1 MPRSRK
7 ASNEREFVMAKK
19 RTKRALTPQEKE
31 QRLLRKN
38 ILTIFLNCGFNHYNT
53 NNIEFKIGSRERNEI
68 DFLFVR
74 DNIII
79 IAEDTIATSTAHIR
93 TKKETAEQIFSNK
106 KEFLNV
112 CNDSFAF
119 DTSAYST
126 NRWKIFYLYFCGRK
140 LDLSSD
146 DLELYKP
153 LKFVSPSTL
162 SYFLSTSSVVKKSFV
177 YELYRFLNLKNEDIG
192 NYEQPSTESPLI
204 PIVYPNDVSGLNNGA
219 TIVSFMLSAE
229 KLIKNGYVLRKDNWE
244 TSIGLYQRLVS
255 KNKIKSIRQYVSVTK
270 RTFFNNIIVSLPKST
285 LIMDQNGNKIDC
297 SSLDRFQNCSIQLPD
312 EFNSIGIIDGQHRI
326 YSYYENNT
334 LDEQERLIENLRKRI
349 YLLVTG
355 IIFPDDWKEEQRI
368 EFESS
373 IFLDINN
380 NAKKVGKDI
389 ILSVEAA
396 KHPFE
401 RNSIA
406 RKVIEK
412 MNDKGPFY
420 DRFQLN
426 SIDDK
431 KIKIASIIQFAL
443 SKLVEPNET
452 ANGLYK
458 YWKKDNPSK
467 NIPETLTQ
475 DSLNSYDLLKEYID
489 HCVTCLN
496 IYFNAIKNVYSDQ
509 WNEKDAKVCKIFAI
523 NSFIIA
529 LHHSLEKTDGVKDFE
544 FYKNIYNAGGRV
556 DLDKIMYAGSQY
568 NMFATNVLLKLFD
581 KK

>member
-1 MPRSRK
+1 MP
-7 ASNEREFVMAKK
+7 KK
-19 RTKRALTPQEKE
+19 RIKRVLTPQEKE
-31 QRLLRKN
+31 QRLLRKS
-38 ILTIFLNCGFNHYNT
+38 ISTIFLNCGFTLYST
-53 NNIEFKIGSRERNEI
+53 NNITFKIGSREQNEI
-68 DFLFVR
+68 DFLFVK
-74 DNIII
+74 DNLII
-79 IAEDTIATSTAHIR
+79 IAEDTIDTSTSHIR

-106 KEFLNV
+106 QEFLNV
-112 CNDSFAF
+112 CNNFFSF
-119 DTSAYST
+119 DTSAYSV

-140 LDLSSD
+140 LNLSSD

-153 LKFVSPSTL
+153 LKFVTPSTL
-162 SYFLSTSSVVKKSFV
+162 SYFLSTSNVVKKSFI

-192 NYEQPSTESPLI
+192 NYEQPSIESPSI

-219 TIVSFMLSAE
+219 TIVSFMLSAD

-255 KNKIKSIRQYVSVTK
+255 KNKIKSIRQYVLNTK

-285 LIMDQNGNKIDC
+285 VIMDKDGNRIDC
-297 SSLDRFQNCSIQLPD
+297 SSLDRFQNCTIQLPD

-326 YSYYENNT
+326 FSYYENNI
-334 LDEQERLIENLRKRI
+334 LDEQERSIADLRKKI

-355 IIFPDDWKEEQRI
+355 ILFPKDWKEEQRI
-368 EFESS
+368 EIESS

-401 RNSIA
+401 RYSIA
-406 RKVIEK
+406 RKIIEK
-412 MNDKGPFY
+412 MNDNGPFY

-443 SKLVEPNET
+443 GKLVEPNE
-452 ANGLYK
+452 AVNGLYK
-458 YWKKDNPSK
+458 YWRIGNLSE
-467 NIPETLTQ
+467 NIPDSLTQ
-475 DSLNSYDLLKEYID
+475 DSLNSYILLEKYID
-489 HCVTCLN
+489 YCVTCLN
-496 IYFNAIKNVYSDQ
+496 VYFGAIKSAYSDI
-509 WNEKDAKVCKIFAI
+509 WNEKDAKVCKVFAI

-529 LHHSLEKTDGVKDFE
+529 FHHSLEKTNGVKDYD
-544 FYKNIYNAGGRV
+544 FYKSVYTDGGRV
-556 DLDKIMYAGSQY
+556 DLGDIKYAGSQY
-568 NMFATNVLLKLFD
+568 NMFATNVLLKRFI
-581 KK
+581 KE

>member
-1 MPRSRK
+1 MK
-7 ASNEREFVMAKK
+7 KK
-19 RTKRALTPQEKE
+19 RTKRVLTPQEKE
-31 QRLLRKN
+31 QRLLRKSIN
-38 ILTIFLNCGFNHYNT
+38 TVFSNCGFDHYST
-53 NNIEFKIGSRERNEI
+53 NNIAFKIGNRAQNEI
-68 DFLFVR
+68 DFLFVK

-79 IAEDTIATSTAHIR
+79 IAEDTIDKSTAHIR

-106 KEFLNV
+106 QEFLDV
-112 CNDSFAF
+112 CNKSFTF
-119 DTSAYST
+119 NTSAYST

-177 YELYRFLNLKNEDIG
+177 YELYRFLGLKNEDIG

-255 KNKIKSIRQYVSVTK
+255 KNKIKSIRQYVLDTK

-285 LIMDQNGNKIDC
+285 VIMDENRNKIDC
-297 SSLDRFQNCSIQLPD
+297 SSLDRFQNCTIQLPD
-312 EFNSIGIIDGQHRI
+312 EFNSIGIIDGQHRVF
-326 YSYYENNT
+326 SYYENNV
-334 LDEQERLIENLRKRI
+334 LDEQERSISNLRKKI

-355 IIFPDDWKEEQRI
+355 ILFPNDWKEEQRI
-368 EFESS
+368 ELESS

-396 KHPFE
+396 KHPFD

-412 MNDKGPFY
+412 MNDNGPFY

-443 SKLVEPNET
+443 GKLVEPNES

-458 YWKKDNPSK
+458 YWKQENPSK
-467 NIPETLTQ
+467 SIPEILTQ
-475 DSLNSYDLLKEYID
+475 DSLNSYDLLKEYVD
-489 HCVTCLN
+489 YCTTCLN
-496 IYFNAIKNVYSDQ
+496 VYFGAIKNVYADQ
-509 WNEKDAKVCKIFAI
+509 WNEKDAKICRVFAI
-523 NSFIIA
+523 NSFVIA
-529 LHHSLEKTDGVKDFE
+529 LHQSLNITNGVKNFE
-544 FYKNIYNAGGRV
+544 FYKTVYTSGGRV
-556 DLDKIMYAGSQY
+556 DLDNIMYAGSQY
-568 NMFATNVLLKLFD
+568 NMFATNDLIKRF
-581 KK
+581 KKK